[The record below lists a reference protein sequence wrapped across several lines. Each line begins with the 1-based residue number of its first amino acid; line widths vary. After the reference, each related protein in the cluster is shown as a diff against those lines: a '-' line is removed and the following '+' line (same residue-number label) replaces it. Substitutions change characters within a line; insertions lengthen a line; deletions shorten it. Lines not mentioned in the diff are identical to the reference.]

1 MLLCEKTFVYLA
13 LQSIGLR
20 ECLNH
25 VILELR
31 NAEGAEMQDVKKI
44 NTAWVEAINKLFER
58 MLQSYVLYPI
68 AASRMESF
76 RFIDIYENPIH

>member
-1 MLLCEKTFVYLA
+1 
-13 LQSIGLR
+13 
-20 ECLNH
+20 
-25 VILELR
+25 
-31 NAEGAEMQDVKKI
+31 MQDVKKI